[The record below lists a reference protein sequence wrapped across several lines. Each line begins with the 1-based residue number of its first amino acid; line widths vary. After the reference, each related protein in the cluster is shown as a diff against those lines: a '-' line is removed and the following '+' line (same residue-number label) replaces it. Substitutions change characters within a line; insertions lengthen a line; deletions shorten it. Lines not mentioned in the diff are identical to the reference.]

1 MRGLGLPGIQ
11 DSGPRSMGSQ
21 AHLALHSGL
30 GLWGAGC
37 TGLEREQG
45 MVSTGQRQSKKAE
58 QGSGRG
64 GMDCPQAP
72 VSGPE
77 AKR

>member
-1 MRGLGLPGIQ
+1 MHRPGT
-11 DSGPRSMGSQ
+11 
-21 AHLALHSGL
+21 
-30 GLWGAGC
+30 GAGHGVHRVEVEQEGR
-37 TGLEREQG
+37 TG
-45 MVSTGQRQSKKAE
+45 V
-58 QGSGRG
+58 GRG